1 MRIFMGRLITLIG
14 FKIWR
19 AFTLAQ
25 KKQDGAIIEAQ
36 YSVIEKSEPD
46 I

>member
-1 MRIFMGRLITLIG
+1 MGRLITLIG

-36 YSVIEKSEPD
+36 YSVIEKGEPD